1 MRNLQGGCKI
11 SFVFSGFKISVTSIV
26 FERLKKLS
34 TDLKCHLIKYSTL
47 NPSSFSIPQGQARGI
62 LLVCHWIPVPNWQ
75 FLKNVC
81 SSVMVLLGQMS
92 MFSSLKM
99 CFLFRPSTTR
109 RCKRC
114 PCWTGF
120 QTLPRPP
127 RSKLLYPW
135 PRPTKVCT
143 LLKFL
148 FWHSC

>member
-1 MRNLQGGCKI
+1 MYVLFAISKLNVLPQIGVTRLKMSHFLRRTFKSKIRMRNLQGGCKI
-11 SFVFSGFKISVTSIV
+11 SFVFSGFRISVTSIV
-26 FERLKKLS
+26 FEGLKKLS

-47 NPSSFSIPQGQARGI
+47 NPSSFPIPQGQARGI
-62 LLVCHWIPVPNWQ
+62 LLVCHWIPVPHWQ

-114 PCWTGF
+114 PC
-120 QTLPRPP
+120 
-127 RSKLLYPW
+127 
-135 PRPTKVCT
+135 
-143 LLKFL
+143 
-148 FWHSC
+148 

>member
-11 SFVFSGFKISVTSIV
+11 SFVFSWFRISVTSIV

-47 NPSSFSIPQGQARGI
+47 NPSSFPIPQGQARGI

-92 MFSSLKM
+92 MFSSLQM
-99 CFLFRPSTTR
+99 CVYFSGQAQLGDASAAYVEPDSRRRLGHQGPSCCTHD
-109 RCKRC
+109 
-114 PCWTGF
+114 
-120 QTLPRPP
+120 QAQP
-127 RSKLLYPW
+127 RSA
-135 PRPTKVCT
+135 
-143 LLKFL
+143 
-148 FWHSC
+148 H